1 MNDRAVLLREP
12 IRLCCLPRR
21 VSQRKPHFYRFKM
34 CFVVPHFYHFKSKAL
49 NFYRTPTL
57 CRLRGSN
64 LGPPIPPE
72 SPLRARNRTY
82 TYITSIFII

>member
-49 NFYRTPTL
+49 NFYRTPT
-57 CRLRGSN
+57 
-64 LGPPIPPE
+64 
-72 SPLRARNRTY
+72 
-82 TYITSIFII
+82 